1 MTISKR
7 LTISKKIRFDV
18 FKRDFF
24 QCQYCGQFPPKVIL
38 EIDHIHPVSKGGTND
53 ADNLITACFDCN
65 RGKANGLIT
74 SIPLSVLE
82 KTEVLLEKQE
92 QVKAYEKLIKSIK
105 RKAQKNVDLVE
116 YAFKNVYE
124 DYTFTS
130 TFRTSVE
137 QFLKKLT
144 CFEVV
149 ESMEIAVSRGDDADH
164 AIKYFCKICWNKIK
178 GDN

>member
-1 MTISKR
+1 MKYLGEKLKR
-7 LTISKKIRFDV
+7 LYPDLVPNIDWELSFSIEKGYSLIWNNANPT
-18 FKRDFF
+18 
-24 QCQYCGQFPPKVIL
+24 PTL
-38 EIDHIHPVSKGGTND
+38 EEIDS
-53 ADNLITACFDCN
+53 
-65 RGKANGLIT
+65 
-74 SIPLSVLE
+74 SLE
-82 KTEVLLEKQE
+82 
-92 QVKAYEKLIKSIK
+92 
-105 RKAQKNVDLVE
+105 DLRVV
-116 YAFKNVYE
+116 KNVYE